1 MSDVLTNSVWRRSGD
16 IAAVEQDDRVVA
28 LDLSSPAAPPVVLEG
43 TAATIWHLL
52 AEEDSEVRLVGLVAR
67 AFRVHPIGVRADVHA
82 FLLHLNDLGLVTRSG
97 ELP

>member
-1 MSDVLTNSVWRRSGD
+1 MSDVLTNRVWRRSSD
-16 IAAVEQDDRVVA
+16 MAVVELEGRVVA

-43 TAATIWHLL
+43 TAAMIWHLL

-67 AFRVHPIGVRADVHA
+67 AFHVHPAHVRADVHA
-82 FLLHLNDLGLVTRSG
+82 FLLHLSDLGLVTRSG

>member
-1 MSDVLTNSVWRRSGD
+1 MSDVLINRVWRRSSD
-16 IAAVEQDDRVVA
+16 MAVVEHEGRVVA

-43 TAATIWHLL
+43 TAAMIWHLL

-67 AFRVHPIGVRADVHA
+67 AFHVHPAHVRADVHA
-82 FLLHLNDLGLVTRSG
+82 FLLHLSDLGLVTRSG

>member
-1 MSDVLTNSVWRRSGD
+1 MTDVLTSRVWRRSTAV
-16 IAAVEQDDRVVA
+16 AAVEHEDRVVA

-43 TAATIWHLL
+43 TAALIWHLL
-52 AEEDSEVRLVGLVAR
+52 GEEDSEVRLVGLVAR
-67 AFRVHPIGVRADVHA
+67 AFQVHPAHVRADVHA